1 MTSSY
6 AAHGTSLL
14 PDVAAIGESTRR
26 MVIGGEFMEAEDGR
40 TFETLDPATGTT
52 LATVARAGTAD
63 VDRAVEASRRA
74 LHAWAGITPADRTR
88 LLLGLADL
96 IDENAEELA
105 QLETLDNGKP
115 IGVSRTVDIPLASDH
130 FRYFA
135 GWVTKLHGATLNTAF
150 SDMHV
155 YLRREPVGVVGA
167 IIPWNFPLLMA
178 AWKLAP
184 ALAAG
189 CTAVLKPAEQ
199 TPLTALRLGELAL
212 EAGLPPGVINVVPGY
227 GDTGAA
233 IVEHAGVD
241 KIAFTGSVEVGMA
254 VAQSAATTLK
264 HVSLELGGKSPNI
277 VFDDADV
284 EAAKIAAASAI
295 FANTGQ
301 VCSAGSRLYVEAPVF
316 DDVVSGISDAAREL
330 RLGHGLDPETTLGPL
345 ISQDQLDRVVGYLE
359 RGRDDGG
366 AVVTGGG
373 RPADHAEGYFV
384 EPTVFVDL
392 PPSSPLVREEIFGP
406 VLVAQA
412 FENLEDLAAEA
423 NSTEFGLAA
432 AVWTSDV
439 RRAHKLAALLEAG
452 TVWINCFG
460 YFDAAVPF
468 GGYKHS
474 GYGRDGGLEALE
486 KFLQTKAVWTN
497 LA

>member
-1 MTSSY
+1 VSQSY
-6 AAHGTSLL
+6 DTLGTALL
-14 PDVAAIGESTRR
+14 PEVAAIGEASRQL
-26 MVIGGEFMEAEDGR
+26 VIGGELLDAADGR
-40 TFETLDPATGTT
+40 TFETVDPGTGET
-52 LATVARAGTAD
+52 LTRVARAGVAD
-63 VDRAVEASRRA
+63 VDRAGKAARA
-74 LHAWAGITPADRTR
+74 ALPRWSQAAPAERER
-88 LLLGLADL
+88 LLRRLADL
-96 IDENAEELA
+96 IDSNSEELA

-115 IGVSRTVDIPLASDH
+115 IGVSRTVDIPLAVDH
-130 FRYFA
+130 FNYFA
-135 GWVTKLHGATLNTAF
+135 GWATKVQGATVGTAF
-150 SDMHV
+150 SDIHV

-212 EAGLPPGVINVVPGY
+212 EAGLPPGVVNVVPGF

-233 IVEHAGVD
+233 LVEHPGVD
-241 KIAFTGSVEVGMA
+241 KIAFTGSVEVGQS
-254 VAQSAATTLK
+254 VARGAATTLK
-264 HVSLELGGKSPNI
+264 SVSLELGGKSPNI
-277 VFDDADV
+277 VFADADL
-284 EAAKIAAASAI
+284 EAATLAAASAI

-301 VCSAGSRLYVEAPVF
+301 VCSAGSRLYVEAGAF
-316 DDVVSGISDAAREL
+316 DEVVAGIGDAARGL
-330 RLGHGLDPETTLGPL
+330 RIGHGLDPETTLGPL
-345 ISQDQLDRVVGYLE
+345 ISQDQLDRVVGYLD
-359 RGRDDGG
+359 RGLSDGG
-366 AVVTGGG
+366 SAVAGGG
-373 RPADHAEGYFV
+373 RPADHPDGYFV
-384 EPTVFVDL
+384 DPTVFVDL
-392 PPSSPLVREEIFGP
+392 PATSSLVREEIFGP

-412 FENLEDLAAEA
+412 FDDLEDLARAA
-423 NSTEFGLAA
+423 NGTEFGLAA
-432 AVWTSDV
+432 GVWTRDV
-439 RRAHKLAALLEAG
+439 GRAHKLAALLESG

-468 GGYKHS
+468 GGYKQS